1 MLEMKITISA
11 ADLAAAINNLAAALN
26 GNHKMHS
33 PQETVPVPAAT
44 PAVNPTPESAV
55 PMTTPANTPSAP
67 PATMPLTANPTVPVA
82 GVPLSATPA
91 QTAAPMAPTV
101 PVAPSVPVPTAA
113 PQYTLDMIAA
123 AGSALI
129 DAGKMDQLM
138 QLLAKFGVTSLTEL
152 APESYGAVAIE
163 LRALGA
169 GI

>member
-91 QTAAPMAPTV
+91 QTAAPIAPTV
-101 PVAPSVPVPTAA
+101 PVAPSVPTAA
-113 PQYTLDMIAA
+113 PQYTLDMIAT

-129 DAGKMDQLM
+129 DAGKMGQLM
-138 QLLAKFGVTSLTEL
+138 QLLAKYGVASLTEL
-152 APESYGAVAIE
+152 APESYGAVASE

-169 GI
+169 RI